1 MDELLAGSDGTVYT
15 VVMEGDPSEVK
26 SRVTQREWVAGVK
39 ITSMNGRITWRVHVT
54 DEKVAKSE
62 LLRLI
67 LTDEDIKVVEFG
79 RKQYEL
85 EEVFLNIVEG
95 DENVQP

>member
-1 MDELLAGSDGTVYT
+1 
-15 VVMEGDPSEVK
+15 
-26 SRVTQREWVAGVK
+26 
-39 ITSMNGRITWRVHVT
+39 MNGRITWRVHVT

-85 EEVFLNIVEG
+85 EEVFLSIVEG
-95 DENVQP
+95 KENVQP